1 VDGIN
6 LHLEGPRPTID
17 WTTYGTNVNYVMYNF
32 TNKQITIPESSYPP
46 IPSHTFKEIKRSNN
60 EVISN
65 VIVTGSSLLAGRILN
80 SINSGTQI
88 SEISG
93 QDENINIS
101 IEYKNGD
108 KEEKNI

>member
-1 VDGIN
+1 
-6 LHLEGPRPTID
+6 
-17 WTTYGTNVNYVMYNF
+17 M
-32 TNKQITIPESSYPP
+32 
-46 IPSHTFKEIKRSNN
+46 
-60 EVISN
+60 ISN
-65 VIVTGSSLLAGRILN
+65 VIAMGSSLLAGRILN

-108 KEEKNI
+108 KEEKNIWTY